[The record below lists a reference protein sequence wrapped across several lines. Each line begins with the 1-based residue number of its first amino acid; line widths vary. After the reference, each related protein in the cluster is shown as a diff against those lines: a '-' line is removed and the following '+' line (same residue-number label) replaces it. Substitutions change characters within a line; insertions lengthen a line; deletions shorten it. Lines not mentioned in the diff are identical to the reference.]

1 MGDQKEVK
9 PGVKVT
15 SEAVFIGDFKFNYEG
30 NLIKKY
36 KEWKDACNGDVTGN
50 EQKVKELMA
59 MHYAFYGQFQ
69 KENKY
74 VKSGSVLWCSGG
86 SKLTAFDILKDHG
99 VMHKDGGPIGICS
112 DCKANENIYSFEGCV
127 MPAPAGYPERPVI
140 TVKSKPKTAMQK
152 CIPMLN
158 GSWSKTKSSRIKI
171 WNESTGKYEEAISTG
186 DFLTC
191 FYGGIISVVE
201 VPENN
206 DLVKEY
212 VTAEQLIAIGWRED
226 VVTPAMVK
234 ELNRVLK
241 EYDITDINSIR
252 HFIAQA
258 SHESDDWN
266 HKGYGD
272 GLIEIGL
279 KSYLEGKKYWP
290 YIGAGYIHLTWEYN
304 YQKFSDYLKNNKNV
318 DDPLIM
324 SEGPKRIASTY
335 AWESAAYFW
344 SVLSNANEV
353 ASHKDVNPD
362 KLSQIVNKYDINSF
376 QKRADIYYNK
386 VVPNIK

>member
-1 MGDQKEVK
+1 
-9 PGVKVT
+9 
-15 SEAVFIGDFKFNYEG
+15 
-30 NLIKKY
+30 
-36 KEWKDACNGDVTGN
+36 
-50 EQKVKELMA
+50 

-69 KENKY
+69 KESKY

-99 VMHKDGGPIGICS
+99 VKHKDGSPIGICS
-112 DCKANENIYSFEGCV
+112 DCKANENIYSFEGCA
-127 MPAPAGYPERPVI
+127 MPAPTGYPERPVI

-158 GSWSKTKSSRIKI
+158 GSWNKTKSSRIRI
-171 WNESTGKYEEAISTG
+171 WNEWTGSYEEVISTG

-206 DLVKEY
+206 DLV
-212 VTAEQLIAIGWRED
+212 
-226 VVTPAMVK
+226 
-234 ELNRVLK
+234 K

-272 GLIEIGL
+272 GLIEIGS

-344 SVLSNANEV
+344 SVLSDANEV

-376 QKRADIYYNK
+376 SKRADIYYNK
-386 VVPNIK
+386 VVPKIK